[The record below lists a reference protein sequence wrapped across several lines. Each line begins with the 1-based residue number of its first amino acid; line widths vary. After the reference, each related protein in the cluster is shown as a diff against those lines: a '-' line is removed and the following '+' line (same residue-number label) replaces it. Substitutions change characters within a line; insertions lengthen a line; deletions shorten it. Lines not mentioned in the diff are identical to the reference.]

1 MKSCIVALLL
11 LLVQQGWAQDARTM
25 TQAVHYIKL
34 ANTLRAVHKAQAS
47 IDLLKRA
54 LPIAK
59 RQSPYWEAATNE
71 LLGLSYGDLNDP
83 KQALPYLEKA
93 RSQYAMLKY
102 VASGWAVN
110 EVIRDIAGK
119 NVYAGIQINA
129 SDIKVAIFKTRY
141 ESEFYE
147 KDIQSTFDIPN
158 NNLFADASRTY
169 RAGQDALRTC
179 LDSIQHYNIP
189 NERIFVV
196 LGNEVRQ
203 RLNRM
208 PDGPQSLYAQL
219 SQALPNGA
227 IRIDTTLGA
236 RREAELFTIGAIPR
250 KVWPSTSALNLG
262 EYSTTGG
269 YIDDRKT
276 FAGLNVPVGVSTLVK
291 QIDGR
296 RSLSADAFRREASR
310 VVRAVAD
317 TALLPKLTQLRS
329 GLQQRS
335 TVGVGG
341 DIALAIVTYLHP
353 DQAGTAAVPISM
365 NDVERFQKL
374 LTDDYRNLT
383 RPNLSDIADPVT
395 RNRAE
400 ADVSRLL
407 TRVNEKELIAGVLW
421 LESIMRA
428 YSEGTAPKRFVF
440 IRDADIS
447 WVTGKFLETIN
458 YEYESTIAKGALYT
472 R

>member
-1 MKSCIVALLL
+1 MKSIVVALLL
-11 LLVQQGWAQDARTM
+11 LLVQQSQAQDARTM

-59 RQSPYWEAATNE
+59 RQSPYWEAVGNE
-71 LLGLSYGDLNDP
+71 FMGLAYGDLNDAR
-83 KQALPYLEKA
+83 QALPYLEKA
-93 RSQYAMLKY
+93 RSQYAKLKY

-110 EVIRDIAGK
+110 EVIRDITGK
-119 NVYAGIQINA
+119 NIYAGIQINA

-147 KDIQSTFDIPN
+147 KDIQSVFDIPN
-158 NNLFADASRTY
+158 NNLFADASGGY
-169 RAGQDALRTC
+169 RVGRDALRTC

-196 LGNEVRQ
+196 LGNEMRQ
-203 RLNRM
+203 GISRL

-219 SQALPNGA
+219 SQALPNGM
-227 IRIDTTLGA
+227 IRIDTTLGL

-250 KVWPSTSALNLG
+250 KVWPSTSTLNIG
-262 EYSTTGG
+262 DYSTTGG
-269 YIDDRKT
+269 YIDEHRA
-276 FAGLNVPVGVSTLVK
+276 FAALTVPVGISTLVD
-291 QIDGR
+291 QIERR
-296 RSLSADAFRREASR
+296 RSLSIDAFRREAGR

-317 TALLPKLTQLRS
+317 TALLPQLNQLRS
-329 GLQQRS
+329 GLQQRA

-341 DIALAIVTYLHP
+341 DVALAVVTYLHP
-353 DQAGTAAVPISM
+353 ERAGTAAVPILM
-365 NDVERFQKL
+365 DDIERFKKL
-374 LTDDYRNLT
+374 LADNYRSLT
-383 RPNLSDIADPVT
+383 RPNLTDITDPAT
-395 RNRAE
+395 RDKAE
-400 ADVSRLL
+400 ADVNNLL
-407 TRVNEKELIAGVLW
+407 TRVNEKQLIAGVLW

-428 YSEGTAPKRFVF
+428 YGDGASPKRFVF
-440 IRDADIS
+440 VRDADIS